1 MGSKPG
7 ERLYRMKHKWMTTTR
22 AETLA
27 KTGGVCAMC
36 GNAGTDGRGKGLVQ
50 AHLVPHSAGG
60 ADDSSNLVP
69 LCHPCHNR
77 MDAPL
82 RRRARKESTSSA
94 STARLVAGRPAFV
107 GTANPFE
114 DCPSPALG
122 QQRNGIGHG

>member
-36 GNAGTDGRGKGLVQ
+36 GNAGTDGKGKGLVQ

-82 RRRARKESTSSA
+82 RRRARKESTSA
-94 STARLVAGRPAFV
+94 TTRLVAGRPAFSASV
-107 GTANPFE
+107 NPFE
-114 DCPSPALG
+114 DCPAPSLG
-122 QQRNGIGHG
+122 QQSGVSRG

>member
-7 ERLYRMKHKWMTTTR
+7 ERLYRMKHRWMTTTR

-36 GNAGTDGRGKGLVQ
+36 GDAGLDGQGKGLVQ

-69 LCHPCHNR
+69 LCHACHNR

-82 RRRARKESTSSA
+82 RRRTRKAATSPTS
-94 STARLVAGRPAFV
+94 RLVAGRPAFT
-107 GTANPFE
+107 GTVNPFE
-114 DCPSPALG
+114 DRPSPSLG
-122 QQRNGIGHG
+122 QQQGGIGHG